1 MALVNLDLS
10 LSCLCP
16 YIPGQLRPP
25 NRRKTIMPES
35 ATVQTDAFDT
45 YLAPTEF
52 IDSDNPAVRDF
63 ALAAI
68 EGATTDIEKAVR
80 LYFAVRDG
88 ILYDPYSVDVV
99 ADHYKAS
106 YVLQAGRAYCVPKAI
121 LLTATARAVG
131 IPARPGYADVR
142 NHLSTK
148 RLLELTGTDLFIYH
162 GYVELW
168 LDGAWVKCTPVF
180 NLSLC
185 QRFGVKPLDFDG
197 RHDSLLQPYDEG
209 GNRHMEYTLDRGAF
223 ADVPFA
229 DIAAA
234 FTADYPR
241 LLAFNAQRQ
250 EANFA
255 REAEAE
261 HRAGPAE

>member
-1 MALVNLDLS
+1 MRGAPPMSLVKPDLS
-10 LSCLCP
+10 LSGHCA
-16 YIPGQLRPP
+16 YIPGNPIP
-25 NRRKTIMPES
+25 TSRRKTDM
-35 ATVQTDAFDT
+35 TDNFDA

-52 IDSDNPAVRDF
+52 IDSDDPAVHDF

-68 EGATTDIEKAVR
+68 EGAASDIEKAVR
-80 LYFAVRDG
+80 LYLAVRDG
-88 ILYDPYSVDVV
+88 ILYDPYMVDVV

-106 YVLQAGRAYCVPKAI
+106 HVLRTGRAFCVPKAV
-121 LLTATARAVG
+121 LMTAAARAVG

-142 NHLSTK
+142 NHLSTR

-168 LDGAWVKCTPVF
+168 LDGAWVKCTPAF

-185 QRFGVKPLDFDG
+185 QRFGVLPLDFDG
-197 RHDSLLQPYDEG
+197 RHDSLFHPYDEG
-209 GNRHMEYTLDRGAF
+209 GNRHMEYTLDRGTS

-234 FTADYPR
+234 FEAGYPR
-241 LLAFNAQRQ
+241 LLAYCAQRRK
-250 EANFA
+250 ANFA
-255 REAEAE
+255 SEAEAE
-261 HRAGPAE
+261 HRAVPAE

>member
-1 MALVNLDLS
+1 MSEN
-10 LSCLCP
+10 
-16 YIPGQLRPP
+16 
-25 NRRKTIMPES
+25 
-35 ATVQTDAFDT
+35 FDS
-45 YLAPTEF
+45 YLAPTDF
-52 IDSDNPAVRDF
+52 IDSDDPTVREFAVATTDG
-63 ALAAI
+63 AA
-68 EGATTDIEKAVR
+68 TDIEKAVR
-80 LYFAVRDG
+80 LYLAVRDG

-106 YVLQAGRAYCVPKAI
+106 HVLRTGRAYCVPKAI
-121 LLTATARAVG
+121 LMTAAARAVG

-168 LDGAWVKCTPVF
+168 LDGAWVKCTPAF

-185 QRFGVKPLDFDG
+185 QRFGVLPLEFDG
-197 RHDSLLQPYDEG
+197 RHDSLFHPYDKG
-209 GNRHMEYTLDRGAF
+209 GNRHMEYTLDRGTY

-234 FTADYPR
+234 FEADYPR
-241 LLAFNAQRQ
+241 LLAFCAQRRT
-250 EANFA
+250 ANFA
-255 REAEAE
+255 SEAEAE
-261 HRAGPAE
+261 HRAAHAE